1 MAWRKPHV
9 AYGVLRMFE
18 PSEGPEIAVEL
29 PGPLADESGGAVFL
43 IEAGQGIAMVLGK
56 ER

>member
-18 PSEGPEIAVEL
+18 PSEEPEIAVEL
-29 PGPLADESGGAVFL
+29 HEHLADKSGGAVFP
-43 IEAGQGIAMVLGK
+43 IEEGQGIAMVLGK

>member
-18 PSEGPEIAVEL
+18 PSEGLEIAVEL
-29 PGPLADESGGAVFL
+29 PGPLADESSGAVFP
-43 IEAGQGIAMVLGK
+43 IEAGQGTAMVLGK